1 MDFISKVFNY
11 FALKVF
17 RVVETEILVL
27 QLQGPFEPGRSRG
40 ITRPTFLLLLFSWAL
55 EPSLHIAAQFEVLD

>member
-17 RVVETEILVL
+17 RVVETVILVL

-40 ITRPTFLLLLFSWAL
+40 ITRPTFMLFLFSWAS